1 MTSIGRTGK
10 GAKSG
15 KAAKTSFFC
24 TACGNEQPRW
34 FGHCPG
40 CGEWN
45 TAAEAPAGGAGGGA
59 GGAGGAGTRR
69 GAARWVPAGDV
80 RAQGPQPLAEVSM
93 EHAERAATGMRE
105 LDRVLGG
112 GLVPGSLLLVGG
124 DPGIGKSTLML
135 QLAMGLAR
143 EGRKILY
150 VSGEESEQQIRLRAA
165 RLGEVPPT
173 LLLLCETDL
182 EAVLEAASRVN
193 PDAMIADSIQTLS
206 RSDLEGG
213 PGTVT
218 QVREC
223 GLALLHYAKGS
234 RTPVFLVGHVT
245 KDGAVAGPRVLEHMV
260 DAVLYLEGERYQHYR
275 VLRAAKNRFGSTN
288 ELGVFEMLDT
298 GLREVA
304 NPSQA
309 FLSDGERSEPGVAV
323 VASLEGSRPLLVE
336 VQALVSTSFYG
347 TPQRVTAGFDQR
359 RLAVLL
365 AVLERRVGLKLG
377 RHDVFVTVTGGL
389 KLDDPGTDLG
399 VALAIASS
407 YRSRPLLHR
416 TLALGEISLSGELRR
431 VSRLDARLREA
442 AQLGF
447 VRAGFPKAQAADAEG
462 IAIERVA
469 LGTVREAFDALL
481 GEKVG
486 GPVAERPAA
495 PPRPRES
502 GAAAAG
508 SLRAPLRVPSG
519 PRSSAPPRPEDE

>member
-1 MTSIGRTGK
+1 MTRPVKT
-10 GAKSG
+10 AK
-15 KAAKTSFFC
+15 AVKTSFFC

-34 FGHCPG
+34 FGHCPQ

-45 TAAEAPAGGAGGGA
+45 TASEAPAAGAPKGGAAKRG
-59 GGAGGAGTRR
+59 
-69 GAARWVPAGDV
+69 GAARWVPAGEA
-80 RAQGPQPLAEVSM
+80 RARGPRPLAHVEVES
-93 EHAERAATGMRE
+93 AERARTGMRE

-112 GLVPGSLLLVGG
+112 GLVPGSLVLVGG
-124 DPGIGKSTLML
+124 DPGIGKSTLLL
-135 QLAMGLAR
+135 QLAMALAR
-143 EGRKILY
+143 EGRRILY
-150 VSGEESEQQIRLRAA
+150 VTGEESEHQIRLRAA
-165 RLGEVPPT
+165 RLGELPES

-182 EAVLEAASRVN
+182 ESVLEAAASVM
-193 PDAMIADSIQTLS
+193 PEAMVVDSIQTLS
-206 RSDLEGG
+206 RADLEGG

-223 GLALLHYAKGS
+223 GLAMLHYAKGS
-234 RTPVFLVGHVT
+234 HTPVFLVGHVT
-245 KDGAVAGPRVLEHMV
+245 KDGSVAGPRVLEHMV

-288 ELGVFEMLDT
+288 ELGVFEMLET

-304 NPSQA
+304 NPSEA
-309 FLSDGERSEPGVAV
+309 FLPDSDRVEPGTAV

-347 TPQRVTAGFDQR
+347 TPQRVTSGLDPR

-365 AVLERRVGLKLG
+365 AVLERRVGLRLG

-407 YRSRPLLHR
+407 FRSRPLLER
-416 TLALGEISLSGELRR
+416 TIALGEVSLSGELRR
-431 VSRLDARLREA
+431 VARLDARLREA

-462 IAIERVA
+462 CGLEAVP
-469 LGTVREAFDALL
+469 LGTVREAFEALL
-481 GEKVG
+481 GERV
-486 GPVAERPAA
+486 A
-495 PPRPRES
+495 PPRAEGEPRAGAPAGA
-502 GAAAAG
+502 GAA
-508 SLRAPLRVPSG
+508 
-519 PRSSAPPRPEDE
+519 PRGGREPGE